1 MDKVWLYVGAIFVA
15 LFIAAV
21 VGIGTV
27 KNTAPSGTDLRA
39 AFDQK
44 K

>member
-15 LFIAAV
+15 LFIVTVFALSM
-21 VGIGTV
+21 V
-27 KNTAPSGTDLRA
+27 KNTAPTGTDLRA
-39 AFDQK
+39 AYDQK